1 MRKIASSRFFWTS
14 KSSELSLRSGSPVL
28 EGPAE
33 RYSVEELEQKVLRR
47 LNIQERWHNPD
58 PSKFRSR
65 KLEIDIETNGHL
77 HLLPGGRWLI
87 DNITGSVYAL
97 DLDEPEPVPQVLFE
111 ERRRHYTGSVLDPL
125 TGYAIW
131 IDSSKP
137 WLSLR
142 IAFHNDS
149 QLGSPGVF
157 IRSLNIL
164 TVPHP
169 HSDTRT

>member
-1 MRKIASSRFFWTS
+1 MRKITNSRLFWTT

-33 RYSVEELEQKVLRR
+33 SYSVEELQQKVLGR
-47 LNIQERWHNPD
+47 LNIQERWRNPD
-58 PSKFRSR
+58 PPKFRSR
-65 KLEIDIETNGHL
+65 KLEVDRRTHGHL

-87 DNITGSVYAL
+87 DNIAGSVYAL

-111 ERRRHYTGSVLDPL
+111 EKRRHYTGSVLDPL

-142 IAFHNDS
+142 IALHNDS
-149 QLGSPGVF
+149 QLGSPGAFVCNL
-157 IRSLNIL
+157 ISLAL
-164 TVPHP
+164 PHLP
-169 HSDTRT
+169 SDTRA